1 VMDARPPKEC
11 DGANPMAEATGS
23 KFKQPTGRNDG
34 QTDNLP
40 FLSYG
45 IVPMPDET
53 RETGD
58 LLCIQLIN

>member
-1 VMDARPPKEC
+1 

-40 FLSYG
+40 FLSLAIG
-45 IVPMPDET
+45 TPD
-53 RETGD
+53 
-58 LLCIQLIN
+58 